1 MKGAAVTSI
10 EKPESRQ
17 PIRRNQH
24 IYDVLR
30 ANIVEGRVQPGLL
43 LTESALSRLFSVSRA
58 PTADALARLADEG
71 LVVRHE
77 GRGFLVGGG
86 SSTPLRVPLEA
97 SGLAIPPTSA
107 ENIAVRG
114 WRDALYPTLEIE
126 IAGCISYGT
135 FGVAGA
141 AMAKHYAVSR
151 TTTQEMLGRLERVGL
166 VEQGT
171 NGRWI
176 APRLT
181 VKGAR
186 DHYEMRRLLE
196 PVALLDSVRRLG
208 EGPVVA
214 ARARIAKLR
223 PRSARLTVDD
233 ITAVEADL
241 HRVLVDGCSN
251 EPMRATI
258 TRSQLPLIATHMAFS
273 RYLQTAEM
281 ARVLDDHDAVLV
293 ALQRGKDE
301 VAASLLRDHLDQ
313 GLKTT
318 VRYLEGNPDPPLGL
332 IPPYMTKLD

>member
-1 MKGAAVTSI
+1 MTSI
-10 EKPESRQ
+10 EKPEARQ
-17 PIRRNQH
+17 PIRRNQY

-30 ANIVEGRVQPGLL
+30 ANILERRVQPGLV
-43 LTESALSRLFSVSRA
+43 LTESALSKLFGVSRA
-58 PTADALARLADEG
+58 PTADALSRLADEG
-71 LVVRHE
+71 LIVRHD
-77 GRGFLVGGG
+77 GRGFLVGAGG
-86 SSTPLRVPLEA
+86 SPRLRVALED

-114 WRDALYPTLEIE
+114 WRDALYPTVESE

-141 AMAKHYAVSR
+141 AMAKHYSVSR

-186 DHYEMRRLLE
+186 DHYQMRRLLE
-196 PVALLDSVRRLG
+196 PVALLDAVRRLG
-208 EGPVVA
+208 QGPVAA
-214 ARARIAKLR
+214 ARARIAELR
-223 PRSARLTVDD
+223 TRAAWPTVDD
-233 ITAVEADL
+233 ITAVEGDL
-241 HRVLVDGCSN
+241 HRALVHGCSN

-273 RYLQTAEM
+273 RYLQTEEM
-281 ARVLDDHDAVLV
+281 ARVLDDHDAVLFS
-293 ALQRGKDE
+293 LQLGKDE
-301 VAASLLRDHLDQ
+301 VAASQLRDHLDQ

-318 VRYLEGNPDPPLGL
+318 VRYLEGNPDPPPGL
-332 IPPYMTKLD
+332 IPPYMTKVD